1 MYPNPMHPTP
11 MHQGSGRWQCTRVQ
25 GPAGMPPRTDRQGGA
40 VLVVGLIMLAVMTLL
55 VISMLRTSILE
66 LRIGGANQVAQETF
80 ANAELAISNFL
91 NANTGRFAP
100 GFLTLVAPAPG
111 APDFTLPAVGGGAV
125 TLTAVQ
131 IQCSSATILGNQY
144 ANIGRQSALFVTTFN
159 VRGASTSVLG
169 GNTAV
174 NQGVMSFS
182 AGC

>member
-1 MYPNPMHPTP
+1 MPLH
-11 MHQGSGRWQCTRVQ
+11 RCA
-25 GPAGMPPRTDRQGGA
+25 PAIAARRPSTAQAFRQRGA

-91 NANTGRFAP
+91 NTNTGRFAP
-100 GFLTLVAPAPG
+100 GFLTLSASAPG
-111 APDFTLPAVGGGAV
+111 APDFTLPAITGGAV
-125 TLTAVQ
+125 ALAAAQ

-144 ANIGRQSALFVTTFN
+144 ANVGRQNALFVTTFN
-159 VRGASTSVLG
+159 IRGTSNSVLG
-169 GNTAV
+169 GNAAV
-174 NQGVMSFS
+174 NQGVMTFS

>member
-1 MYPNPMHPTP
+1 MTP
-11 MHQGSGRWQCTRVQ
+11 SRCVPAAACGTRTVT
-25 GPAGMPPRTDRQGGA
+25 RTTFRSHGERGA

-80 ANAELAISNFL
+80 ANAELVIGNFL
-91 NANTGRFAP
+91 NMNNGRFAP
-100 GFLTLVAPAPG
+100 GFLALVTPAPG
-111 APDFTLPAVGGGAV
+111 APDFSLPAITGGAV
-125 TLTAVQ
+125 ALTAAQ

-144 ANIGRQSALFVTTFN
+144 ANVGRQNAMFVTTFN
-159 VRGASTSVLG
+159 VRGTSTSVLG
-169 GNTAV
+169 GTAAV

>member
-1 MYPNPMHPTP
+1 MTP
-11 MHQGSGRWQCTRVQ
+11 SRCVPGAACGTRTVT
-25 GPAGMPPRTDRQGGA
+25 RTTFRSHGERGA

-80 ANAELAISNFL
+80 ANAELVIANFL
-91 NANTGRFAP
+91 NMNTGRFAP
-100 GFLTLVAPAPG
+100 GFLALVFPAPG
-111 APDFTLPAVGGGAV
+111 APDFSLPAITGGAV
-125 TLTAVQ
+125 ALTAAQ

-144 ANIGRQSALFVTTFN
+144 ANVGRQNAMFVTTFN

-169 GNTAV
+169 GTAAV